1 MRCCCLLITSKG
13 STVNKC
19 NMCFYALMDKDLE
32 APCITCTGY
41 SNFVKGD
48 LYMTPSHSA
57 QPLKEAI
64 DDWFKKTNGVSPTD
78 FLYNPVLDYDT
89 VNNPNSANGVASEDF
104 WVSYKGITHD
114 PVEKP
119 KHYMLF
125 TEQGIEV
132 RDVIE
137 KLVDKLQNTLPYPGN
152 YPLFEAD
159 YVQMM
164 QYVMRFMDKNGVED
178 LKKARWYL
186 DKLIDSY
193 ESDL

>member
-1 MRCCCLLITSKG
+1 MDA
-13 STVNKC
+13 NKC
-19 NMCFYALMDKDLE
+19 NQCFYALMDKDLE

-48 LYMTPSHSA
+48 LYMTEARLPKPYTA
-57 QPLKEAI
+57 KPLKEAI
-64 DDWFKKTNGVSPTD
+64 DEWFEKTNKVSPTD

-89 VNNPNSANGVASEDF
+89 V
-104 WVSYKGITHD
+104 
-114 PVEKP
+114 EKP

-125 TEQGIEV
+125 EDQGIEV

-137 KLVDKLQNTLPYPGN
+137 KLVSKLDDHVGIEVPYS
-152 YPLFEAD
+152 PLFTPD

-164 QYVMRFMDKNGVED
+164 QYLMRFMDKNGVED

-186 DKLIDSY
+186 DKLIQAYAEDSY
-193 ESDL
+193 EFDL

>member
-1 MRCCCLLITSKG
+1 MSFYCLLTTLKG

-19 NMCFYALMDKDLE
+19 DTCFYALNDKDLE
-32 APCITCTGY
+32 TPCITCTGY

-64 DDWFKKTNGVSPTD
+64 DDWFKNTNGV
-78 FLYNPVLDYDT
+78 V
-89 VNNPNSANGVASEDF
+89 SEDF

-186 DKLIDSY
+186 DKLIASY
-193 ESDL
+193 ESDV

>member
-1 MRCCCLLITSKG
+1 MRCYCLLTTLKG

-19 NMCFYALMDKDLE
+19 DTCFYALNDKDLE
-32 APCITCTGY
+32 TPCITCTGY

-64 DDWFKKTNGVSPTD
+64 DDWFEKTNRVSPTD

-89 VNNPNSANGVASEDF
+89 
-104 WVSYKGITHD
+104 
-114 PVEKP
+114 VEKP

-137 KLVDKLQNTLPYPGN
+137 KLVSKLDDHVGIEVPYS
-152 YPLFEAD
+152 PLFSPD

-164 QYVMRFMDKNGVED
+164 QYLMRFMDKNGVED

-193 ESDL
+193 DE

>member
-1 MRCCCLLITSKG
+1 ME
-13 STVNKC
+13 NKC
-19 NMCFYALMDKDLE
+19 NTCFYALMDKDLE
-32 APCITCTGY
+32 APCTLCTGY
-41 SNFVKGD
+41 SNYVKGT
-48 LYMTPSHSA
+48 LYMTQSHGA

-64 DDWFKKTNGVSPTD
+64 DEWFKEGVD
-78 FLYNPVLDYDT
+78 QVQ
-89 VNNPNSANGVASEDF
+89 EDF

-125 TEQGIEV
+125 DAEFVNATAYLKEGIEV

-137 KLVDKLQNTLPYPGN
+137 RLVGKLPKNAKPMYI
-152 YPLFEAD
+152 AD

-164 QYVMRFMDKNGVED
+164 QYLMRFMDKNGVED

-186 DKLIDSY
+186 DKLIDAY
-193 ESDL
+193 ESDV

>member
-1 MRCCCLLITSKG
+1 MRCFCLLTTLKG

-19 NMCFYALMDKDLE
+19 DTCFYALKDKDLE
-32 APCITCTGY
+32 APCIACTGY

-64 DDWFKKTNGVSPTD
+64 DEWVSQT
-78 FLYNPVLDYDT
+78 
-89 VNNPNSANGVASEDF
+89 NGVASEDF

-125 TEQGIEV
+125 EEEGIEV

-137 KLVDKLQNTLPYPGN
+137 KLVNKIDTATRQDDYPQGYSTPMFLP
-152 YPLFEAD
+152 D

-164 QYVMRFMDKNGVED
+164 QYLMRFMDKNGVED

-193 ESDL
+193 EPDF